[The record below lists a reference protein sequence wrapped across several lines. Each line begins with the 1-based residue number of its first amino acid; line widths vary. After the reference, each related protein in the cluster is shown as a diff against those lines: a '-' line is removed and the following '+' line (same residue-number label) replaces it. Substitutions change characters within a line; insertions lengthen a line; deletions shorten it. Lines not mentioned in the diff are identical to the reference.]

1 MNKKVFVLNFTI
13 RVLIINITGLIL
25 LWDSIS
31 FNQGLISLQ
40 SLIYCLSSLSLYIFI
55 FIETSFV
62 YLQYYGLDLE
72 FINLVLL
79 NLKNLDYNFVKII
92 ILDKSNYMIYFI
104 VNLIILIYLNKISNF
119 ILINQKFIIDQ
130 KFRIF
135 LLGLILFIIILF
147 LPFETNNKIRD
158 KIMNFEKTVSQYSL
172 FRNDNWFISL
182 KSQIVYRENITNE
195 TVSDLDDFSEIID
208 FNKYNN
214 IFIIIN
220 ESYPTF
226 KNQILKEKLFNLII
240 DNNNNNFYI
249 NNFKKSW
256 SKKYSTQGAELNL
269 FCGDGK
275 NFIDF
280 QNKSLGNFIKE
291 NDCYFNNFK
300 SINKVFI
307 HSHNLRSFGR
317 NRYSDF
323 FDEIIGSEKLKSLK
337 LDECNGSYTSYC
349 DHQVLHYIRSYEK
362 KDKNMIIFLT
372 VNNHIPTRLISKVD
386 VLRCEDHHPLNI
398 LEQMCFSFHNQGIF
412 NKALSKFLN
421 TLKKGELLIFYSD
434 TPPIFPARERVH
446 FEDLIDVYTFEK
458 K

>member
-1 MNKKVFVLNFTI
+1 MNKKIFILNFTI
-13 RVLIINITGLIL
+13 RVLVVNITGLIL
-25 LWDSIS
+25 LWDTLS

-40 SLIYCLSSLSLYIFI
+40 ALIYCLSSLSLYIFI
-55 FIETSFV
+55 FIETSFA
-62 YLQYYGLDLE
+62 YLQYYGLNFE

-92 ILDKSNYMIYFI
+92 ILDKSDYIIYLI
-104 VNLIILIYLNKISNF
+104 VNLIILINLNKISSF

-135 LLGLILFIIILF
+135 ILGSILLIIILF
-147 LPFETNNKIRD
+147 LPFEINKKIRS
-158 KIMNFEKTVSQYSL
+158 KIMNFEKSVAQYSL

-182 KSQIVYRENITNE
+182 KSQIVYRESISNE
-195 TVSDLDDFSEIID
+195 TESKINDFSGIID

-214 IFIIIN
+214 IFIVIN
-220 ESYPTF
+220 ESYPNF

-240 DNNNNNFYI
+240 DNNNNRFYI
-249 NNFKKSW
+249 DNFKKSW
-256 SKKYSTQGAELNL
+256 SKKYSTQGAELDL

-275 NFIDF
+275 NFTDF
-280 QNKSLGNFIKE
+280 QKKSLDNFLNE
-291 NDCYFNNFK
+291 NNCYFNNFK

-307 HSHNLRSFGR
+307 HSHNLQSFNR
-317 NRYSDF
+317 NRYHDF
-323 FDEIIGSEKLKSLK
+323 FDEIIGMEKLKNLK
-337 LDECNGSYTSYC
+337 LDICAGSYTSYC
-349 DHQVLHYIRSYEK
+349 DHQLLNYIRSYAK

-372 VNNHIPTRLISKVD
+372 VNNHIPTKLISKVD
-386 VLRCEDHHPLNI
+386 VLKCEDHHPLNI
-398 LEQMCFSFHNQGIF
+398 LDQMCFSFHNQAIF
-412 NKALSKFLN
+412 NKALSKFLT

>member
-13 RVLIINITGLIL
+13 RVLVVNITGLIL
-25 LWDSIS
+25 LWDTIS

-55 FIETSFV
+55 FIETSFA
-62 YLQYYGLDLE
+62 YLQYYGLNFE

-92 ILDKSNYMIYFI
+92 ILDKSNYITYFLI
-104 VNLIILIYLNKISNF
+104 NLIILINLNKISNF
-119 ILINQKFIIDQ
+119 ILINKKFIIDQ

-135 LLGLILFIIILF
+135 LLGSILLITILF
-147 LPFETNNKIRD
+147 LPFEVNNKIRS
-158 KIMNFEKTVSQYSL
+158 KIMNFEKTVAQYSL

-182 KSQIVYRENITNE
+182 KSQIVYRENVSKE
-195 TVSDLDDFSEIID
+195 TEADINNFSGIID

-214 IFIIIN
+214 IFIVIN
-220 ESYPTF
+220 ESYPNF

-240 DNNNNNFYI
+240 DDNNNEFYI
-249 NNFKKSW
+249 DNFKKSW
-256 SKKYSTQGAELNL
+256 SKKYSTQGAELDL
-269 FCGDGK
+269 FCGDAK

-307 HSHNLRSFGR
+307 HSHNLQSFNR
-317 NRYSDF
+317 NRYHDF
-323 FDEIIGSEKLKSLK
+323 FDEIVGMEKLKNLK
-337 LDECNGSYTSYC
+337 LDVCAGSYKSYC
-349 DHQVLHYIRSYEK
+349 DHQLLNYIRSYAK

-372 VNNHIPTRLISKVD
+372 VNNHIPTKLISKVD
-386 VLRCEDHHPLNI
+386 VLKCEDHHPLNI
-398 LEQMCFSFHNQGIF
+398 LDQMCFSFHNQGIF
-412 NKALSKFLN
+412 NKALSKFLT
-421 TLKKGELLIFYSD
+421 TLKRGELLIFYSD

>member
-1 MNKKVFVLNFTI
+1 MNKKVFILNFTI
-13 RVLIINITGLIL
+13 RVLVVNITGLIL
-25 LWDSIS
+25 LWDTLS

-40 SLIYCLSSLSLYIFI
+40 TLIYCLSSLSLYVFI
-55 FIETSFV
+55 FIETSFA
-62 YLQYYGLDLE
+62 YLQYYGLNFE

-92 ILDKSNYMIYFI
+92 VLDKSDYIIYLI
-104 VNLIILIYLNKISNF
+104 VNLIILINLDKISSF
-119 ILINQKFIIDQ
+119 ILKNKKFIIDQ

-135 LLGLILFIIILF
+135 ILGSILLIIILF
-147 LPFETNNKIRD
+147 LPFEINKKIRS
-158 KIMNFEKTVSQYSL
+158 KIMNFEKSVAQYSL

-182 KSQIVYRENITNE
+182 KSQIVYRPN
-195 TVSDLDDFSEIID
+195 VSKKTEVDINDFSGIID

-214 IFIIIN
+214 IFIVIN
-220 ESYPTF
+220 ESYPNF

-240 DNNNNNFYI
+240 DDNNNEFYI
-249 NNFKKSW
+249 DNFKKSW
-256 SKKYSTQGAELNL
+256 SKKYSTQGAELDL
-269 FCGDGK
+269 FCGNAK

-280 QNKSLGNFIKE
+280 QKKSLGNFIEE

-307 HSHNLRSFGR
+307 HSHNLQSFNR
-317 NRYSDF
+317 NRYNDF
-323 FDEIIGSEKLKSLK
+323 FDEIIGMEKLKKLK
-337 LDECNGSYTSYC
+337 LDECVGSYTSYC
-349 DHQVLHYIRSYEK
+349 DHQLLHYIRSYAK

-372 VNNHIPTRLISKVD
+372 VNNHIPTKLISKVD
-386 VLRCEDHHPLNI
+386 VLKCEDHHPLNI
-398 LEQMCFSFHNQGIF
+398 LDQMCFSFHNQGIF
-412 NKALSKFLN
+412 NKALSKFLTN
-421 TLKKGELLIFYSD
+421 LKKGELLIFYSD